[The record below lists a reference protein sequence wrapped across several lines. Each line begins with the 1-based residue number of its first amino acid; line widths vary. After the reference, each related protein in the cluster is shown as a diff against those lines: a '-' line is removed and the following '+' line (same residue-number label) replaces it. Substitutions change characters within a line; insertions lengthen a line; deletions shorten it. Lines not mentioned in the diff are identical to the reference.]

1 MKKIKARSIIDNGSD
16 IDDYDLNDNTYDK
29 IDKEYNNINTSSI
42 IIKSTCVQRRI
53 I

>member
-1 MKKIKARSIIDNGSD
+1 MKKIKARSIIDNED

-29 IDKEYNNINTSSI
+29 KDKEYNNINTSSI